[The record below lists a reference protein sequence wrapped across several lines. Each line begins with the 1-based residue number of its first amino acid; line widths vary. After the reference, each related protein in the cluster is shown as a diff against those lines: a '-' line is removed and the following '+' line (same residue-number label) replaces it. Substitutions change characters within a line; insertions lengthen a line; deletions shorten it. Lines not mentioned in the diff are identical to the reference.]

1 MNSIPSIKSAK
12 PDRSESKRIF
22 WLMFTLIV
30 FSWISIK
37 MVLPA
42 LPELVDALHTDHSGV
57 KLSVSIY
64 LISFALSKLVWGAIV
79 EKIGCRRTLHYSL
92 IITLF
97 GTFIAIV
104 SFNLPLYIAGRAL
117 EGIGMGAAGPVS
129 RKLLVN
135 YFDRKTLSARISM
148 INATA
153 ATMPALAPI
162 FAGHLLHWIN
172 WQAIFGTFFLM
183 TAILLY
189 FILRLLPPHIH
200 DFTNY
205 EEFSTVKILKTYHAI
220 LKEKVFLGY
229 TLPFAASIGGL
240 LGYYSAM
247 PYWYHVQLHIPK
259 HLFAYFTVPTVAMYV
274 FGLLFSGW
282 LIKKKT
288 VEAIMVYAASLSV
301 AVTFLTL
308 ILAVFNTT
316 PIISIVVAMSLFGFT
331 AGLISPNASAG
342 VLVHFKELA
351 APTSALVG
359 VTVFGTASFTS
370 AITMNM
376 HINETLWAIVA
387 YLGTL
392 SVISLIASY
401 FWIWLPSLKKNSL

>member
-1 MNSIPSIKSAK
+1 MDTTPLMERVKTE
-12 PDRSESKRIF
+12 RSESERIF

-64 LISFALSKLVWGAIV
+64 LICFAFFKLVWGVII

-104 SFNLPLYIAGRAL
+104 SYNLPLYIAGRAL

-135 YFDRKTLSARISM
+135 YFDRKTLSTRISL
-148 INATA
+148 ISATA

-183 TAILLY
+183 TAALFY
-189 FILRLLPPHIH
+189 FILRLLPSHIH
-200 DFTNY
+200 DFTKN
-205 EEFSTVKILKTYHAI
+205 EEFGTVKILKNYRAI
-220 LKEKVFLGY
+220 LNEKVFLGY
-229 TLPFAASIGGL
+229 TLPFAASVGGL

-259 HLFAYFTVPTVAMYV
+259 HYFAYLAVPTVGMYV
-274 FGLLFSGW
+274 FGLLFSKW
-282 LIKKKT
+282 LLKKKT
-288 VEAIMVYAASLSV
+288 VETVIVYAASLSV

-308 ILAVFNTT
+308 IFAIFNTHT
-316 PIISIVVAMSLFGFT
+316 IISIVVAMSLFGFT

-351 APTSALVG
+351 APTSALAG
-359 VTVFGTASFTS
+359 VIVFGAASLTS
-370 AITMNM
+370 AITMDI
-376 HINETLWAIVA
+376 HIRETLWAIVA

-392 SVISLIASY
+392 SAISLIASY
-401 FWIWLPSLKKNSL
+401 FWIWLPSLKRDAL